1 VKRSYLGL
9 HLFETLLCVICMDQ
23 NTLSSIALHFIP
35 GIGGRTLRQLVTY
48 CGSAH
53 DVFRASRT
61 ALLQVPGVGP
71 ITADAI
77 LQGRSYKTAE
87 AELTRARK
95 AGVSMVLYTD
105 PQYPSRLRA
114 IEDAPSLLY
123 LQGNINLEHKKI
135 VAIVGTRRST
145 DYGRACLE
153 ALLEGLVAHDAL
165 VLSGLAY
172 GIDIQAHRLAL
183 KHGLSTVGVLG
194 SGIDVMYPAAHRD
207 TARKM
212 LQHGGLVTE
221 NPFGTKPDA
230 HNFPARNR
238 IIAGLCDALVVVEA
252 ADKGGALITADLAN
266 GYFKDVFAFPGGILQ
281 PYSNGC
287 NKLIK
292 AHKANLLTSVKDLEY
307 IMNWEAPTPAA
318 VTQAAPTYSNY
329 EPEEQM
335 VLKTLWESAAPLMLD
350 ALSGLSGLSPGHL
363 ASILLTLEL
372 KGVVSPMPG
381 SAYRMNV
388 QPPRKMPV
396 TAAV

>member
-1 VKRSYLGL
+1 
-9 HLFETLLCVICMDQ
+9 MDQ

-48 CGSAH
+48 CGSAQA
-53 DVFRASRT
+53 VFRASRT

-71 ITADAI
+71 MTADAI
-77 LQGRSYKTAE
+77 LQGRSWKAAE
-87 AELTRARK
+87 EELTRAQK

-105 PQYPSRLRA
+105 SQYPSRLRA
-114 IEDAPSLLY
+114 IDDAPSLLY
-123 LQGNINLEHKKI
+123 LQGNIPVEHKKI

-145 DYGRACLE
+145 DYGKACLE
-153 ALLEGLVAHDAL
+153 DLFEGLAAHDAL

-194 SGIDVMYPAAHRD
+194 SGIDVIYPGAHSD

-212 LQHGGLVTE
+212 LQRGGLITE

-266 GYFKDVFAFPGGILQ
+266 DYFKDVFAFPGGIRQ

-292 AHKANLLTSVKDLEY
+292 AHKANLLTSIKDLEY
-307 IMNWEAPTPAA
+307 IMNWEAPQPAA
-318 VTQAAPTYSNY
+318 TMNTAPTYSDY

-350 ALSGLSGLSPGHL
+350 ALSGISGLPPGQL

-372 KGVVSPMPG
+372 KGIVTPMPG
-381 SAYRMNV
+381 SAYRMNT
-388 QPPRKMPV
+388 QAQHNSPARAM
-396 TAAV
+396 A

>member
-1 VKRSYLGL
+1 
-9 HLFETLLCVICMDQ
+9 MDQ
-23 NTLSSIALHFIP
+23 NRLSSIALHFIP

-48 CGSAH
+48 CGSAQ

-61 ALLQVPGVGP
+61 TLLQIPGVGP
-71 ITADAI
+71 VTADAI
-77 LQGRSYKTAE
+77 RQGRPWKHAE
-87 AELTRARK
+87 EELTRARK

-105 PQYPSRLRA
+105 PQYPSRLRT

-123 LQGNINLEHKKI
+123 LQGNLNLEHKKI
-135 VAIVGTRRST
+135 VAVVGTRRST
-145 DYGRACLE
+145 EYGKACLE
-153 ALLEGLVAHDAL
+153 SLLEGLAAHDAL

-194 SGIDVMYPAAHRD
+194 SGIDVIYPATHSD

-266 GYFKDVFAFPGGILQ
+266 GYFKDVFAYPGSIHQ
-281 PYSNGC
+281 QYSSGC
-287 NKLIK
+287 NQLIK

-307 IMNWEAPTPAA
+307 IMNWETPRPAA
-318 VTQAAPTYSNY
+318 VTNIAPAYTDY
-329 EPEEQM
+329 EPEEQA
-335 VLKTLWESAAPLMLD
+335 VLRTLWESAAPLMID
-350 ALSGLSGLSPGHL
+350 ALSGRSGLPPGQL

-372 KGVVSPMPG
+372 KGIVTPMPG
-381 SAYRMNV
+381 SAYRINMLAHG
-388 QPPRKMPV
+388 KS
-396 TAAV
+396 AAVAVA

>member
-1 VKRSYLGL
+1 
-9 HLFETLLCVICMDQ
+9 MDQ
-23 NTLSSIALHFIP
+23 NRLSSIALHFIP

-48 CGSAH
+48 CGSAQ

-61 ALLQVPGVGP
+61 TLLQIPGVGP
-71 ITADAI
+71 VTADAI
-77 LQGRSYKTAE
+77 RQGRSWKHAE
-87 AELTRARK
+87 EELTRARK

-105 PQYPSRLRA
+105 PQYPSRLRT

-123 LQGNINLEHKKI
+123 LQGNLNLEHKKI
-135 VAIVGTRRST
+135 VAVVGTRRST
-145 DYGRACLE
+145 EYGTTCLE
-153 ALLEGLVAHDAL
+153 SLLEGLAAHDAL

-183 KHGLSTVGVLG
+183 KYGLSTVGVLG
-194 SGIDVMYPAAHRD
+194 SGIDVIYPAMHSD

-212 LQHGGLVTE
+212 LQQGGLVTE

-266 GYFKDVFAFPGGILQ
+266 GYFKDVFAYPGSIRQ
-281 PYSNGC
+281 QYSNGC
-287 NKLIK
+287 NQLIK

-307 IMNWEAPTPAA
+307 IMNWETPRPVAVMNVAPA
-318 VTQAAPTYSNY
+318 YSDY
-329 EPEEQM
+329 EPEEQA
-335 VLKTLWESAAPLMLD
+335 VLRTLWESAAPLMID
-350 ALSGLSGLSPGHL
+350 ALSGRSGLPPGQL

-372 KGVVSPMPG
+372 KGIITPMPG
-381 SAYRMNV
+381 SAYRIN
-388 QPPRKMPV
+388 MPAPGKS
-396 TAAV
+396 AAMAVA

>member
-1 VKRSYLGL
+1 
-9 HLFETLLCVICMDQ
+9 MDQ
-23 NTLSSIALHFIP
+23 NRLSSIALHFIP
-35 GIGGRTLRQLVTY
+35 GIGSRTLRQLVTY
-48 CGSAH
+48 CGSAQ

-61 ALLQVPGVGP
+61 TLLQIPGVGP
-71 ITADAI
+71 VTADAI
-77 LQGRSYKTAE
+77 RQGRPWKHAE
-87 AELTRARK
+87 EELTRARK

-123 LQGNINLEHKKI
+123 LQGNLNLEHTKI
-135 VAIVGTRRST
+135 VAVVGTRRST
-145 DYGRACLE
+145 EYGKACLE
-153 ALLEGLVAHDAL
+153 SLLEGLAAHDAL

-194 SGIDVMYPAAHRD
+194 SGIDVIYPATHSD

-266 GYFKDVFAFPGGILQ
+266 GYFKDVFAYPGSIHQ
-281 PYSNGC
+281 QYSNGC
-287 NKLIK
+287 NQLIK

-307 IMNWEAPTPAA
+307 IMNWEAPRPVAALNVEPA
-318 VTQAAPTYSNY
+318 YSDY
-329 EPEEQM
+329 EPEEQA
-335 VLKTLWESAAPLMLD
+335 VLRTLWESAAPLMID
-350 ALSGLSGLSPGHL
+350 ALSGRSGLPPGQL

-372 KGVVSPMPG
+372 KGIVAPMPG
-381 SAYRMNV
+381 SAYRINMLAHG
-388 QPPRKMPV
+388 KS
-396 TAAV
+396 AAMAVA

>member
-1 VKRSYLGL
+1 
-9 HLFETLLCVICMDQ
+9 MDQ
-23 NTLSSIALHFIP
+23 NRLSSIALHFIP
-35 GIGGRTLRQLVTY
+35 GIGGRTLRQLIAY

-61 ALLQVPGVGP
+61 TLLQIPGVGP
-71 ITADAI
+71 VTADAI
-77 LQGRSYKTAE
+77 LQGRSWKLAE
-87 AELTRARK
+87 EELTRARK

-105 PQYPSRLRA
+105 PQYPSRLRT

-123 LQGNINLEHKKI
+123 LQGNLNLEHKKI
-135 VAIVGTRRST
+135 VAVVGTRRST
-145 DYGRACLE
+145 EYGKACLE
-153 ALLEGLVAHDAL
+153 SLLEGLAAHDAL

-183 KHGLSTVGVLG
+183 KHGLATVGVLG
-194 SGIDVMYPAAHRD
+194 SGVDVIYPGAHSD

-266 GYFKDVFAFPGGILQ
+266 GYFKDVFAYPGNIGQ
-281 PYSNGC
+281 QYSNGC
-287 NKLIK
+287 NHLIK

-307 IMNWEAPTPAA
+307 IMNWETPRPVVA
-318 VTQAAPTYSNY
+318 VNVAPTYNDY
-329 EPEEQM
+329 EPEEQA
-335 VLKTLWESAAPLMLD
+335 VLRTLWESAAPLMID
-350 ALSGLSGLSPGHL
+350 ALSGRSGLPLGQL
-363 ASILLTLEL
+363 ASVLLTLEL
-372 KGVVSPMPG
+372 KGIVTPMPG
-381 SAYRMNV
+381 SAYRINMLAHGK
-388 QPPRKMPV
+388 P
-396 TAAV
+396 AAMTVA

>member
-1 VKRSYLGL
+1 
-9 HLFETLLCVICMDQ
+9 MDQ
-23 NTLSSIALHFIP
+23 NRLSSIALHFIP

-48 CGSAH
+48 CGSAQ

-61 ALLQVPGVGP
+61 TLLQIPGVGP
-71 ITADAI
+71 VTADAI
-77 LQGRSYKTAE
+77 RQGRSWKHAE
-87 AELTRARK
+87 EELTRARK
-95 AGVSMVLYTD
+95 AGVSIVLYTD
-105 PQYPSRLRA
+105 PQYPSRLRT
-114 IEDAPSLLY
+114 IDDAPSLLY
-123 LQGNINLEHKKI
+123 LQGNLNLEHKKI
-135 VAIVGTRRST
+135 VAVVGTRRST
-145 DYGRACLE
+145 EYGKACLE
-153 ALLEGLVAHDAL
+153 SLLEGLAAHDAL

-194 SGIDVMYPAAHRD
+194 SGIDVIYPATHSD

-266 GYFKDVFAFPGGILQ
+266 GYFKDVFAYPGNIGQ
-281 PYSNGC
+281 QYSNGC
-287 NKLIK
+287 NQLIK

-307 IMNWEAPTPAA
+307 IMNWETPRPVA
-318 VTQAAPTYSNY
+318 VMNAAPAYSDY
-329 EPEEQM
+329 EPEEQA
-335 VLKTLWESAAPLMLD
+335 VLRTLWESAAPLMID
-350 ALSGLSGLSPGHL
+350 ALSGRSGLPPGQL

-372 KGVVSPMPG
+372 KGIVTPMPG
-381 SAYRMNV
+381 SAYRINMLAHGKSAV
-388 QPPRKMPV
+388 MAV
-396 TAAV
+396 T

>member
-1 VKRSYLGL
+1 
-9 HLFETLLCVICMDQ
+9 MDQ

-35 GIGGRTLRQLVTY
+35 GVGGRTLRQLVAY
-48 CGSAH
+48 CGSAQ

-61 ALLQVPGVGP
+61 TLLQVPGVGP
-71 ITADAI
+71 VTADAI
-77 LQGRSYKTAE
+77 LQGRSWKAADE
-87 AELTRARK
+87 ELTRARK

-105 PQYPSRLRA
+105 PGYPSRLRA

-123 LQGNINLEHKKI
+123 LQGNIDLEHKKI

-145 DYGRACLE
+145 EYGKSCLE
-153 ALLEGLVAHDAL
+153 TLLEGLAPHDAL

-194 SGIDVMYPAAHRD
+194 SGIDVIYPGAHSD

-212 LQHGGLVTE
+212 LEHGGLVTE

-266 GYFKDVFAFPGGILQ
+266 GYFKDVFAFPGNIRQ
-281 PYSNGC
+281 QYSNGC
-287 NKLIK
+287 NQLIK

-307 IMNWEAPTPAA
+307 MMNWEVAQPAVVTPAA
-318 VTQAAPTYSNY
+318 PCYAEY
-329 EPEEQM
+329 EPDEQM

-350 ALSGLSGLSPGHL
+350 VLSGRSGLPPGQL
-363 ASILLTLEL
+363 AGILLTLEL
-372 KGVVSPMPG
+372 KGVVTPMPG
-381 SAYRMNV
+381 SAYRMSL
-388 QPPRKMPV
+388 PPQRKPP
-396 TAAV
+396 ALNIA

>member
-1 VKRSYLGL
+1 
-9 HLFETLLCVICMDQ
+9 MDQ
-23 NTLSSIALHFIP
+23 NRLSSIALHFIP
-35 GIGGRTLRQLVTY
+35 GIGSRTLRQLVTY
-48 CGSAH
+48 CGSAQ

-61 ALLQVPGVGP
+61 TLLQIPGVGP
-71 ITADAI
+71 VTADAI
-77 LQGRSYKTAE
+77 RQGPPWKHAE
-87 AELTRARK
+87 EELTRARK

-123 LQGNINLEHKKI
+123 LQGNLNLEHKKI
-135 VAIVGTRRST
+135 VAVVGTRRST
-145 DYGRACLE
+145 EYGKACLE
-153 ALLEGLVAHDAL
+153 SLLEGLAAHDAL

-194 SGIDVMYPAAHRD
+194 SGIDVIYPATHSD

-266 GYFKDVFAFPGGILQ
+266 GYFKDVFAYPGSIHQ
-281 PYSNGC
+281 QYSNGC
-287 NKLIK
+287 NQLIK

-307 IMNWEAPTPAA
+307 IMNWETPRPVAA
-318 VTQAAPTYSNY
+318 VNAEPAYSDY
-329 EPEEQM
+329 EPEEQA
-335 VLKTLWESAAPLMLD
+335 VLRTLWESAAPLMID
-350 ALSGLSGLSPGHL
+350 ALSGRSGLPPGQL

-372 KGVVSPMPG
+372 KGIVAPMPG
-381 SAYRMNV
+381 SAYRINMLAHG
-388 QPPRKMPV
+388 KS
-396 TAAV
+396 AAMAVA